1 MTEKVFKLRE
11 VSRKVILECAEQFK
25 TLRTNSMIGCQHIV
39 LNYQLQEERKLSNEL
54 FDFIFAIHDGDGKRL
69 MRGSRFRVG
78 TIEGVGDDV
87 DELLPAVFD
96 DLVGTDL

>member
-1 MTEKVFKLRE
+1 MAEKVFKLRE
-11 VSRKVILECAEQFK
+11 VSRKVILERAEQFK
-25 TLRTNSMIGCQHIV
+25 TLRTNSVIGSEHIV
-39 LNYQLQEERKLSNEL
+39 LNDQLQEEWKLSNKL

-78 TIEGVGDDV
+78 AIEGIGDDV
-87 DELLPAVFD
+87 DELLAAVFD